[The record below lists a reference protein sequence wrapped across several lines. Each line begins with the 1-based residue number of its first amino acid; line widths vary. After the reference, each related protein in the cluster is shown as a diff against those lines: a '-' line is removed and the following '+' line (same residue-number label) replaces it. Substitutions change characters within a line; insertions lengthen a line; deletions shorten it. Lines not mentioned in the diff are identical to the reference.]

1 MQTGILVQINWEKLA
16 SYAFIR
22 WKEEVFEEVSAE
34 LNEKNAE
41 LEATSAKLADTEQNL
56 ECTKVVLEK
65 TATEK
70 EEQEF
75 LVKEHVKTETL
86 LKEQANLLLETSEE
100 SSNDLKLVHDKL
112 ERLKFVEN
120 AGIFLDKDFGPPT
133 PPTPPQKCAK
143 LKSVQ
148 N

>member
-1 MQTGILVQINWEKLA
+1 MI
-16 SYAFIR
+16 SYVLSSLKEEMDK
-22 WKEEVFEEVSAE
+22 KEEVFEEVSAE
-34 LNEKNAE
+34 LNEKSAE
-41 LEATSAKLADTEQNL
+41 LETTSAKLADTEQNL

-100 SSNDLKLVHDKL
+100 
-112 ERLKFVEN
+112 
-120 AGIFLDKDFGPPT
+120 
-133 PPTPPQKCAK
+133 
-143 LKSVQ
+143 
-148 N
+148 